1 MSCFIHHLADVQST
15 NIGDGSTIWQF
26 VVVLKKAEIGSNCN
40 ICAHVF
46 IENEV
51 IIGDNT
57 TIKSGVQIWDGITLE
72 PHVFIGPNVTFTN
85 DLAPRSKNESYN
97 LIQTTIKRGASIGA
111 NATIIAGNSIGEYA
125 MIGAGSVLTKPVENN
140 ELWLGN
146 PAKHVGYIT
155 NEGEIL
161 DLNLVHK
168 KSKEKY
174 KWYKTTLIKL
184 DD

>member
-1 MSCFIHHLADVQST
+1 
-15 NIGDGSTIWQF
+15 
-26 VVVLKKAEIGSNCN
+26 
-40 ICAHVF
+40 
-46 IENEV
+46 
-51 IIGDNT
+51 
-57 TIKSGVQIWDGITLE
+57 
-72 PHVFIGPNVTFTN
+72 
-85 DLAPRSKNESYN
+85 LAPRSKNESYN

-125 MIGAGSVLTKPVENN
+125 MIGAGSVLTKPVGNN

-146 PAKHVGYIT
+146 PAKHAGYIT